1 MNNLSLTACSIWLRE
16 KMPKGKKNEIKIMN
30 LNKKITGNEKE
41 YSDFFELLNNFCIKH
56 SERFIMNDYEQ
67 KMFKIETE
75 KIKIEENEKFRYT
88 YIDINSGG
96 YGIEANIV
104 NTKTNKV
111 LYTRKKEHA
120 ETIHFRVFFAVPKGE
135 DVCKGII
142 IFQNIGQYG
151 IKTITTDYLR
161 KYINDELNLYTTTGN
176 ICPQVFV
183 KKLLDNDGL
192 MKIIYTRNNVSNDK
206 ADTDSMGYGKEE
218 RIIAGF
224 SNVKKWK
231 EKISGYFN
239 GTSRI
244 YEFEDIDYS
253 GVKFVTSIYGRTR
266 TININNINNL
276 SIIEGIPDE
285 VVNAFG
291 DIDDEKLKNHFI
303 EITKE
308 YLEHMVYNKI

>member
-1 MNNLSLTACSIWLRE
+1 MNNLSLTACSIWIRE
-16 KMPKGKKNEIKIMN
+16 KNPSKKNTVNIVN
-30 LNKKITGNEKE
+30 LNKKIKGKKKE
-41 YSDFFELLNNFCIKH
+41 YDDFFDLLKDFCEKY
-56 SERFIMNDYEQ
+56 SRKFVLNDYEQ
-67 KMFKIETE
+67 KMFKVETDN
-75 KIKIEENEKFRYT
+75 IIVEENEKFRYT

-104 NTKTNKV
+104 NTKTNKI

-120 ETIHFRVFFAVPKGE
+120 ETIHFRVFFAVPKG
-135 DVCKGII
+135 DDTCKGII

-151 IKTITTDYLR
+151 IKTITTDYIR
-161 KYINDELNLYTTTGN
+161 KFINDELNLYTTTGN

-183 KKLLDNDGL
+183 KKLLDNNGL
-192 MKIIYTRNNVSNDK
+192 MKIIYTRNNISNDK
-206 ADTDSMGYGKEE
+206 ADTDTMGYGKEE

-224 SNVKKWK
+224 SNIKKWK
-231 EKISGYFN
+231 EMISGYFN
-239 GTSRI
+239 GNSRI

-285 VVNAFG
+285 ITNSFG
-291 DIDDEKLKNHFI
+291 DIDDQKLKEHFI
-303 EITKE
+303 KVTKE

>member
-1 MNNLSLTACSIWLRE
+1 MNNLSLTACSIWIRE
-16 KMPKGKKNEIKIMN
+16 KNPGKNNTVNIVN
-30 LNKKITGNEKE
+30 LNKKIEGKKKE
-41 YSDFFELLNNFCIKH
+41 YDDFFELLKDFCQKY
-56 SERFIMNDYEQ
+56 SRKFVLND
-67 KMFKIETE
+67 
-75 KIKIEENEKFRYT
+75 IEENEKFRYT

-104 NTKTNKV
+104 NTKTNKI

-120 ETIHFRVFFAVPKGE
+120 ETIHFRVFFAVPK
-135 DVCKGII
+135 DDNTCKGII

-151 IKTITTDYLR
+151 IKTITTDYF
-161 KYINDELNLYTTTGN
+161 KKFINKELNLYTTTGN

-206 ADTDSMGYGKEE
+206 ADTETMGYGKEE

-231 EKISGYFN
+231 EMISGYFN
-239 GTSRI
+239 GTNRV

-285 VVNAFG
+285 VTNSFG
-291 DIDDEKLKNHFI
+291 DIDDQKLKEHFI
-303 EITKE
+303 KVTKE